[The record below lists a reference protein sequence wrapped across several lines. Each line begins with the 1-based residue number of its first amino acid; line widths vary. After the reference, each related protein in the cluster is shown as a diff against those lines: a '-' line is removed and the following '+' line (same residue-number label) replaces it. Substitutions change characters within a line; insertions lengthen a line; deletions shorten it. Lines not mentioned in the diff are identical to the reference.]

1 MLLTVALKRT
11 ALQNLTLDKW
21 LLFFTRFTR
30 LFAYGSLSV
39 VFVLYLNSVGL
50 SESQAGV
57 LLTLTLIGDTLVSLW
72 LTTRA
77 DRIGRRRVLKI
88 GALLMAAAGLI
99 FASTGNLLL
108 LLIAGT
114 IGVISPNGN
123 EVGPFL
129 SIEQAAL
136 SHVVSNRTRT
146 AVFAWYTVAGAM
158 ATAIGS
164 LVAGVLVQL
173 LQKTSATSAESYRA
187 IVVLYA
193 FIGFLLAFLFGRVS
207 SATEVS
213 SPGEEPA
220 GPA

>member
-1 MLLTVALKRT
+1 
-11 ALQNLTLDKW
+11 
-21 LLFFTRFTR
+21 
-30 LFAYGSLSV
+30 
-39 VFVLYLNSVGL
+39 
-50 SESQAGV
+50 
-57 LLTLTLIGDTLVSLW
+57 
-72 LTTRA
+72 
-77 DRIGRRRVLKI
+77 
-88 GALLMAAAGLI
+88 MAAAGLI

>member
-1 MLLTVALKRT
+1 
-11 ALQNLTLDKW
+11 
-21 LLFFTRFTR
+21 
-30 LFAYGSLSV
+30 
-39 VFVLYLNSVGL
+39 
-50 SESQAGV
+50 
-57 LLTLTLIGDTLVSLW
+57 
-72 LTTRA
+72 
-77 DRIGRRRVLKI
+77 
-88 GALLMAAAGLI
+88 
-99 FASTGNLLL
+99 L